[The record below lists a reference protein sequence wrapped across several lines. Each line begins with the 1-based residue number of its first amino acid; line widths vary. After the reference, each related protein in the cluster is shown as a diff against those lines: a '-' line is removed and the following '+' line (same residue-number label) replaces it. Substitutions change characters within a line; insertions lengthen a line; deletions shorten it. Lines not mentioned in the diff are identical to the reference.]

1 MSRKEILIKW
11 KTVEEQTP
19 LFPDG
24 VIFIKED
31 TSIEYPLALVPI
43 PQGRH
48 KLSLIHISEPTRPY

>member
-1 MSRKEILIKW
+1 MSRKEVLIKW

-31 TSIEYPLALVPI
+31 TSY
-43 PQGRH
+43 
-48 KLSLIHISEPTRPY
+48 